1 MEQRHIADKKTSSGA
16 AIVLYKSKS
25 PTVTKVL
32 PIEIHVILCGLQ
44 ATHKPILLP
53 QSCHHRQ
60 TSTGAAIAFKIT
72 NSNNSGA
79 AAHRNTCG
87 ALWASGDAQAQ
98 TLTSAEL
105 PSTADAACV
114 CVCFLPI
121 HSGHQVRWTYQPGS
135 HRRKVTQDFS
145 STFFL
150 RCVPLFFSREGFSHS
165 FPSSTV
171 KSNFV
176 Y

>member
-1 MEQRHIADKKTSSGA
+1 MVSR
-16 AIVLYKSKS
+16 VLGTQGVGYQGILIIYRRC
-25 PTVTKVL
+25 V
-32 PIEIHVILCGLQ
+32 HVEP
-44 ATHKPILLP
+44 A
-53 QSCHHRQ
+53 QS
-60 TSTGAAIAFKIT
+60 T
-72 NSNNSGA
+72 
-79 AAHRNTCG
+79 
-87 ALWASGDAQAQ
+87 
-98 TLTSAEL
+98 
-105 PSTADAACV
+105 PSTAPPFPCETHPAQRLSISRCRRAKYVHVQYTKYYSSTTALDGRSTYRYV

-145 STFFL
+145 STFL
-150 RCVPLFFSREGFSHS
+150 RCVPQFFSREGFSHS